1 MMTLIN
7 GNCMKNNKQQVVDWL
22 INNDELVRDII
33 RKTTEQIKDVDREF
47 MDEAKDQQVDEITRN
62 LSDEIGR
69 NLGLTNEDLVGNID
83 KETLKK
89 FLEVL

>member
-1 MMTLIN
+1 
-7 GNCMKNNKQQVVDWL
+7 
-22 INNDELVRDII
+22 
-33 RKTTEQIKDVDREF
+33 

-69 NLGLTNEDLVGNID
+69 NLGLTGEDLVGNID